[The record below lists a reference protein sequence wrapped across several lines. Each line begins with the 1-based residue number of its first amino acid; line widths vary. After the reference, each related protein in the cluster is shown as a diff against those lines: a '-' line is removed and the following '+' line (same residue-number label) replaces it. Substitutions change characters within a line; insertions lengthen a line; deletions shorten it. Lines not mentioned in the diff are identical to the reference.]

1 MIMTFVIYQILLQR
15 LQRETSGNFEKTH
28 EIAAE
33 VRLIVL
39 TLTILNMFN
48 KLFMVNLK

>member
-1 MIMTFVIYQILLQR
+1 MIMIFVIYQILLQK